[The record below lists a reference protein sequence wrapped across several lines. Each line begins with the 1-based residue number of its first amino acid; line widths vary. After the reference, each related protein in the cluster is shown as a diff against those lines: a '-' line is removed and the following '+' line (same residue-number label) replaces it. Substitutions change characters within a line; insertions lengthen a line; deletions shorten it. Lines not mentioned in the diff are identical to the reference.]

1 MWVGSGLLFKVELR
15 VCAAGLGVGV
25 RKNGPSGY
33 STSGLAGAPGGLWP
47 PLKHGRGGDGDSR
60 VWARGELSSHGRE
73 MDEASRELLG
83 AVEFGFLGIR
93 VVLGRTGSPGSEGPQ
108 RPIERCSGER
118 EETWAEGMKAPGRA
132 GGLHSG
138 TWHMGSVW

>member
-1 MWVGSGLLFKVELR
+1 M
-15 VCAAGLGVGV
+15 AATDTRRG
-25 RKNGPSGY
+25 
-33 STSGLAGAPGGLWP
+33 
-47 PLKHGRGGDGDSR
+47 GGDGDSR